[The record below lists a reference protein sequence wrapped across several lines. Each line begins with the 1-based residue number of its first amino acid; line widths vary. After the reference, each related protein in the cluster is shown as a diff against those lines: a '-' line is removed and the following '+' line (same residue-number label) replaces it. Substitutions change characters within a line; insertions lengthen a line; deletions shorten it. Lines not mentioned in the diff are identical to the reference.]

1 MTTSNNDEGPKGKPI
16 ETNRR
21 TISTKLPVLETKV
34 KPSKTI
40 FNKHYLTSKN
50 VKNEKN

>member
-1 MTTSNNDEGPKGKPI
+1 MTTSNSDQEPKGKPI
-16 ETNRR
+16 GTNRR
-21 TISTKLPVLETKV
+21 TISTKLPVLENKV

-50 VKNEKN
+50 IKNEKN

>member
-1 MTTSNNDEGPKGKPI
+1 MTTANNDEPKGKPI

-21 TISTKLPVLETKV
+21 TIATKLPVLETKV
-34 KPSKTI
+34 KPSKTV